1 MGKVKTEKKKKLKQ
15 EVCNLE
21 GKKCALSEKR
31 IRKFCLETDG
41 NGNFLMNDPN
51 LAYLLNE

>member
-1 MGKVKTEKKKKLKQ
+1 MGKVKTEKKKKVKAGSMQ
-15 EVCNLE
+15 PRRE
-21 GKKCALSEKR
+21 KMYIEKR
-31 IRKFCLETDG
+31 IRKFCPETDG